1 MQKVININVLRPLL
15 IKCKGNL
22 NYMRNIEI
30 KLLQDSDNLAVKWSK
45 NRDSKIVK
53 IVDEK
58 TLFKHI
64 KLLDNLDA
72 LCKTNAFNG
81 DVLLDADEFILLM
94 QILDVTKE

>member
-1 MQKVININVLRPLL
+1 
-15 IKCKGNL
+15 
-22 NYMRNIEI
+22 MRNIEI
-30 KLLQDSDNLAVKWSK
+30 KLLQDSDNLAIKWSK

-53 IVDEK
+53 IVEEK

-64 KLLDNLDA
+64 KLLENLEA

-81 DVLLDADEFILLM
+81 DILLDADEFILLM

>member
-30 KLLQDSDNLAVKWSK
+30 KLLQDSDNLAIKWSK
-45 NRDSKIVK
+45 NRDSKIVE
-53 IVDEK
+53 EK